1 MKRNRFFIAN
11 DILRLRSGL
20 VAMTTTDVPDFF
32 AAVVVAVNSCCSFST
47 TGTRWTWWMNQSR
60 KRKKREREREREK
73 ERDGC
78 VRTVTSRRRLISIC
92 STRVCRIKERERER
106 ERGQRAT
113 GVIEWPT
120 FSARRGVKRAANLI
134 IDQLTSPEC
143 PEASNH
149 QLPPARPHTHTH
161 TQTHTNTHK
170 HTLQD
175 REKAFARGKWMSQRL
190 LYLVC

>member
-1 MKRNRFFIAN
+1 
-11 DILRLRSGL
+11 
-20 VAMTTTDVPDFF
+20 
-32 AAVVVAVNSCCSFST
+32 
-47 TGTRWTWWMNQSR
+47 MNVMDESI
-60 KRKKREREREREK
+60 KKTKKKREREREREK

-149 QLPPARPHTHTH
+149 QLPPARPHAHTHTH
-161 TQTHTNTHK
+161 THTHTHFDCGRMEAPSTHT
-170 HTLQD
+170 HTHTHSHTHTHTPRL
-175 REKAFARGKWMSQRL
+175 RPYGSAFYRVLPSL
-190 LYLVC
+190 TEFLPSFTY